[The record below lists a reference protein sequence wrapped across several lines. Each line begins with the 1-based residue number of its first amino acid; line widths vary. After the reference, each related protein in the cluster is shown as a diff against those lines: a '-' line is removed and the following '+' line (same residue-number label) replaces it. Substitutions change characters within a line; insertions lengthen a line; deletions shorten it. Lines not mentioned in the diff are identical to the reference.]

1 MPSLRWVRSANSR
14 RAGIGEARGCAKAL
28 AVDRIRSKMATF
40 LRSPEHNTARNKQTG
55 ANRSYCLRSEQRVL
69 SKTEENTA
77 MSDSQEPPAKRA
89 RLEADA
95 PFTGVSSFDAPGS
108 PVDDLDDDFY
118 DTTPVKPAAQSAP
131 HDGPSA
137 SLTATA
143 PAPSS
148 FSLPGLGSLGDTTV
162 SEPAT
167 IDADT
172 IMNNA
177 LPEEGELKDV
187 DADHDASAVE
197 PPVANQLQALDE
209 APQHG
214 KPSRPELHNA
224 SLTPAQDATAL
235 PTTTSPANDA
245 ETTVTDLVAST
256 ATEVKQ
262 GPDADAVP
270 AEEAQEST
278 ADESKAEFLRIGE
291 ANKDNKDA
299 EWQLDSDA
307 SDSSSDSSSSDDS
320 SDDDADEGELL
331 DPEEMVRLLM
341 AESADDAGAAT
352 KAKVKTLNELEEQ
365 YEKPDI
371 KVGNETQITEL
382 GKVENIVDNL
392 ILVRANTSGDYQ
404 VLESGSALCL
414 KDFTIIGKISEQIG
428 RVEEP
433 RYSVGFNDPAEITTL
448 GIAKDTTIYY
458 VDAHSTFVFTE
469 PLRKQKHTDAS
480 NLHDEETNEVEFSDD
495 EAEAEYKRQQ
505 KQAKKARQEAKHEP
519 EPEPEQK
526 PIPTGPRGYVDK
538 PVSYFSPAT
547 EYQGG
552 GLKYSDDEDEDLG
565 MYKPLARPSHFEDVV
580 GQGAPLEDRSHVRRG
595 MMRGRGGWG
604 DRGRG
609 FRGRGNFGGRGD
621 FGGGRGDFG
630 GGRGGRGDARGGK
643 ADRGS
648 GDRGGRGGN
657 KQADRGRPQNQ
668 QQDSRHMSVPQSDNR
683 SATSAS
689 PARQQERQQSS
700 QPQHSPPAKSKNK
713 NRKQR
718 QREKREREAL
728 EKQNNQQQGQQQSQ
742 QQSQKQPQKQQQH
755 HASPAPSGPANA
767 NSYANNNSTGWPTQY
782 PQPTAPAT
790 TFSPAPPPAA
800 AAPYAPPAPYAPQ
813 AQQSQQTQQAPVQ
826 AQPNQQANWA
836 AWAQWLQVVGA
847 MSQQGAQAQQPPV
860 PPQAQQYMPQA
871 QAPPPPPQHPAQYG
885 YQQQAQQWQYPQNAA
900 PAPNPNA
907 QQGNAQA
914 GAQSLQDILR
924 ALGANGGGQPQ

>member
-1 MPSLRWVRSANSR
+1 
-14 RAGIGEARGCAKAL
+14 
-28 AVDRIRSKMATF
+28 MATF
-40 LRSPEHNTARNKQTG
+40 LRSPEHITARIKQTD
-55 ANRSYCLRSEQRVL
+55 ANRSYCHSSKQRVL
-69 SKTEENTA
+69 SKTIEDTA
-77 MSDSQEPPAKRA
+77 MPDSQEPPAKRA

-95 PFTGVSSFDAPGS
+95 PFTGVSFLDAPGS
-108 PVDDLDDDFY
+108 PIDDMDDDFY
-118 DTTPVKPAAQSAP
+118 DTTPVKPAALSAP

-137 SLTATA
+137 SLIATA

-148 FSLPGLGSLGDTTV
+148 FALPGLGSLGETTV
-162 SEPAT
+162 TQPPAHV
-167 IDADT
+167 DANVVMGIAEHD
-172 IMNNA
+172 
-177 LPEEGELKDV
+177 EGELKNEE
-187 DADHDASAVE
+187 AFHHDARAVE
-197 PPVANQLQALDE
+197 PLVANQLQALGE

-214 KPSRPELHNA
+214 KPSRPELHA
-224 SLTPAQDATAL
+224 AYLTLTQDVTA
-235 PTTTSPANDA
+235 PTTIPAPVLDSTEA
-245 ETTVTDLVAST
+245 VTETVPIVDDQVNAAAAP
-256 ATEVKQ
+256 AT
-262 GPDADAVP
+262 
-270 AEEAQEST
+270 EAQEPT

-291 ANKDNKDA
+291 QNKGNKDA

-320 SDDDADEGELL
+320 SDDDADDGELM

-341 AESADDAGAAT
+341 AESADDAGAT
-352 KAKVKTLNELEEQ
+352 GKAKVKTLNEVDEQ

-371 KVGNETQITEL
+371 KVTNETQITEL
-382 GKVENIVDNL
+382 GKVEAVVDNL
-392 ILVRANTSGDYQ
+392 VLVKAKTSGDYQ

-433 RYSVGFNDPAEITTL
+433 RYSIGFNDSTEIATL
-448 GIAKDTTIYY
+448 GITKDTPIYY

-495 EAEAEYKRQQ
+495 EAEAEFKRQQ
-505 KQAKKARQEAKHEP
+505 KQAKKARQEAKS

-526 PIPTGPRGYVDK
+526 PIPTGPRGHVDK
-538 PVSYFSPAT
+538 PVSYFSAAN

-565 MYKPLARPSHFEDVV
+565 MYKPLARPSHFEEIV

-609 FRGRGNFGGRGD
+609 FRGRGNFAGRGD

-630 GGRGGRGDARGGK
+630 GRGGRGDARGGRV
-643 ADRGS
+643 DRGG
-648 GDRGGRGGN
+648 GDRGGRGN

-668 QQDSRHMSVPQSDNR
+668 HQDNRQMSMSRPDNR

-718 QREKREREAL
+718 QREKREREAQ
-728 EKQNNQQQGQQQSQ
+728 EKQQNQQQLPQQQPQ
-742 QQSQKQPQKQQQH
+742 QPSQKQQQQQQ
-755 HASPAPSGPANA
+755 HASPAPSGPSNSS
-767 NSYANNNSTGWPTQY
+767 SYANNNSTGWPAQY
-782 PQPTAPAT
+782 PQP
-790 TFSPAPPPAA
+790 
-800 AAPYAPPAPYAPQ
+800 APPAPPAPTYPPAPAPAVGASYANSAPY
-813 AQQSQQTQQAPVQ
+813 AQQPAAQ

-836 AWAQWLQVVGA
+836 AWAQWFQVVGA
-847 MSQQGAQAQQPPV
+847 MSQQGAQAQQPQTQPQPQAPQSQAQPQQYV
-860 PPQAQQYMPQA
+860 QPQASAPTPLQPQAQYAYP
-871 QAPPPPPQHPAQYG
+871 
-885 YQQQAQQWQYPQNAA
+885 QQWQYSQNAA
-900 PAPNPNA
+900 PAPHTNA
-907 QQGNAQA
+907 QQANAQS

-924 ALGANGGGQPQ
+924 ALGGGGGSGQT

>member
-1 MPSLRWVRSANSR
+1 
-14 RAGIGEARGCAKAL
+14 
-28 AVDRIRSKMATF
+28 
-40 LRSPEHNTARNKQTG
+40 
-55 ANRSYCLRSEQRVL
+55 
-69 SKTEENTA
+69 

-108 PVDDLDDDFY
+108 PVDDMDYDFY
-118 DTTPVKPAAQSAP
+118 DTTPVKPAALSAP

-148 FSLPGLGSLGDTTV
+148 FSMPGLGSLGDTTV
-162 SEPAT
+162 TQPTAQ

-172 IMNNA
+172 VMNTA
-177 LPEEGELKDV
+177 VHDEGELKDEE
-187 DADHDASAVE
+187 AFNHDASAVE
-197 PPVANQLQALDE
+197 PPLANQLQALNE

-214 KPSRPELHNA
+214 KPSRPELHAA
-224 SLTPAQDATAL
+224 SLTPAQDASATL
-235 PTTTSPANDA
+235 TTTSPVFDVA
-245 ETTVTDLVAST
+245 ETVTDPAPAVDAQIKQESET
-256 ATEVKQ
+256 A
-262 GPDADAVP
+262 AAP
-270 AEEAQEST
+270 AEEAQEPT
-278 ADESKAEFLRIGE
+278 ADESKAEFLRVGE

-320 SDDDADEGELL
+320 SDDEAEDGELM

-341 AESADDAGAAT
+341 AESADDAGAT
-352 KAKVKTLNELEEQ
+352 GKAKVKTLNELDEQ

-371 KVGNETQITEL
+371 KVENETQITEL
-382 GKVENIVDNL
+382 GKVEAVVDNL
-392 ILVRANTSGDYQ
+392 VLVKANTSGDYQ

-414 KDFTIIGKISEQIG
+414 RDFTIIGKISEQIG

-433 RYSVGFNDPAEITTL
+433 RYSVGFNDPAEIATI
-448 GIAKDTTIYY
+448 GITKDTTIYY

-469 PLRKQKHTDAS
+469 PLRNQRHTDAS

-495 EAEAEYKRQQ
+495 EAEAEFKRQQ
-505 KQAKKARQEAKHEP
+505 KQAKKARQEAKN

-526 PIPTGPRGYVDK
+526 PIPTGPRGHVDK
-538 PVSYFSPAT
+538 PVSYFSPAN

-565 MYKPLARPSHFEDVV
+565 MYKPLARPSHFEEIV

-621 FGGGRGDFG
+621 FGGGRGDFS
-630 GGRGGRGDARGGK
+630 GGRGGRGDARGGRG
-643 ADRGS
+643 DRGG
-648 GDRGGRGGN
+648 GDRGGRGN

-668 QQDSRHMSVPQSDNR
+668 QQDSRQMSVPRPDNR

-718 QREKREREAL
+718 QREKREREAQ
-728 EKQNNQQQGQQQSQ
+728 EKQQNQQQQSQ
-742 QQSQKQPQKQQQH
+742 QQSQQQPQKQQQQLQKQQQQPQKQQQQQQ
-755 HASPAPSGPANA
+755 HASPAPSGPSNA
-767 NSYANNNSTGWPTQY
+767 NSYATNSSTGWPTQY
-782 PQPTAPAT
+782 PQPAAPAAT
-790 TFSPAPPPAA
+790 YPPAPAPAA
-800 AAPYAPPAPYAPQ
+800 AASYANPAQY
-813 AQQSQQTQQAPVQ
+813 AQQPATQ

-836 AWAQWLQVVGA
+836 AWAQWFQVVGA
-847 MSQQGAQAQQPPV
+847 MSQQGAQAQQQ
-860 PPQAQQYMPQA
+860 PQPQQYVQPQA
-871 QAPPPPPQHPAQYG
+871 QAPPPPPPQPQAQAQYG
-885 YQQQAQQWQYPQNAA
+885 YPQQWQYPQNAA
-900 PAPNPNA
+900 PAPNTNA

-924 ALGANGGGQPQ
+924 ALGAGGGGQA

>member
-1 MPSLRWVRSANSR
+1 
-14 RAGIGEARGCAKAL
+14 
-28 AVDRIRSKMATF
+28 MAT
-40 LRSPEHNTARNKQTG
+40 K
-55 ANRSYCLRSEQRVL
+55 QRVL
-69 SKTEENTA
+69 SKTVESPA

-95 PFTGVSSFDAPGS
+95 PFTGVSSLDAPGS

-118 DTTPVKPAAQSAP
+118 DTTPVKPAALSSAP

-148 FSLPGLGSLGDTTV
+148 FSLPGLGSLGDTAVTQ
-162 SEPAT
+162 PAAE
-167 IDADT
+167 IDADVV
-172 IMNNA
+172 MGNA
-177 LPEEGELKDV
+177 AHDGGELK
-187 DADHDASAVE
+187 AEEAFHHDASAVE

-214 KPSRPELHNA
+214 KPLRPELHAA
-224 SLTPAQDATAL
+224 SLTPAQDAPEITSTTAPVL
-235 PTTTSPANDA
+235 DDGEIPTES
-245 ETTVTDLVAST
+245 
-256 ATEVKQ
+256 
-262 GPDADAVP
+262 VP
-270 AEEAQEST
+270 ADDARVEQEPSAVAAPAPEASVPT

-291 ANKDNKDA
+291 QNKDNKEA
-299 EWQLDSDA
+299 EWQLDSEA
-307 SDSSSDSSSSDDS
+307 SDSSADSSSSDDS
-320 SDDDADEGELL
+320 SDDDADEGELM

-341 AESADDAGAAT
+341 AESADDAGAT
-352 KAKVKTLNELEEQ
+352 GKAKVKTLNELDEQ

-371 KVGNETQITEL
+371 TVANETQITEL
-382 GKVENIVDNL
+382 GKVEAVVDNL
-392 ILVRANTSGDYQ
+392 VLVRAKISGDYQ

-414 KDFTIIGKISEQIG
+414 QNFTIIGKISEQIG

-433 RYSVGFNDPAEITTL
+433 RYSIGFNDPAEITAL
-448 GIAKDTTIYY
+448 GIAKDTPIYY

-495 EAEAEYKRQQ
+495 EAEAEFKRQQ
-505 KQAKKARQEAKHEP
+505 KQAKKARQEAKN

-526 PIPTGPRGYVDK
+526 PIPTGPRGHVDK
-538 PVSYFSPAT
+538 PVSYFPAAN

-565 MYKPLARPSHFEDVV
+565 MYKPLARPSHFEEIV

-621 FGGGRGDFG
+621 FAGGRGDFG
-630 GGRGGRGDARGGK
+630 GGRGGRGDARGGRG
-643 ADRGS
+643 DRGG
-648 GDRGGRGGN
+648 GDRGGRGN
-657 KQADRGRPQNQ
+657 KQADRGRPQTQ
-668 QQDSRHMSVPQSDNR
+668 HQDNRQMSVPRPDHG

-718 QREKREREAL
+718 QREKREREAQ
-728 EKQNNQQQGQQQSQ
+728 EKQQQQQQQQQQQNQQQQNQQQQNQQHHNQQQHNQQQQSQ
-742 QQSQKQPQKQQQH
+742 QQAPKQRQQ
-755 HASPAPSGPANA
+755 HASPVPSGPSNA
-767 NSYANNNSTGWPTQY
+767 NSYANNSSTGWPTQY
-782 PQPTAPAT
+782 PQPAVPAT
-790 TFSPAPPPAA
+790 SYSPAPPPAA
-800 AAPYAPPAPYAPQ
+800 AASYATPAQY
-813 AQQSQQTQQAPVQ
+813 AQQPAAQ

-836 AWAQWLQVVGA
+836 AWAQWFQVVGA
-847 MSQQGAQAQQPPV
+847 MSQQGGQAQQPQAPAQPYV
-860 PPQAQQYMPQA
+860 HPQAPA
-871 QAPPPPPQHPAQYG
+871 PAPLPPPPPQAQAQIQAQAQYG
-885 YQQQAQQWQYPQNAA
+885 YPQQWQYPQNAA
-900 PAPNPNA
+900 PAPNTNT

-924 ALGANGGGQPQ
+924 ALGGGGGGGQT

>member
-1 MPSLRWVRSANSR
+1 
-14 RAGIGEARGCAKAL
+14 
-28 AVDRIRSKMATF
+28 
-40 LRSPEHNTARNKQTG
+40 
-55 ANRSYCLRSEQRVL
+55 
-69 SKTEENTA
+69 
-77 MSDSQEPPAKRA
+77 
-89 RLEADA
+89 
-95 PFTGVSSFDAPGS
+95 
-108 PVDDLDDDFY
+108 
-118 DTTPVKPAAQSAP
+118 
-131 HDGPSA
+131 
-137 SLTATA
+137 
-143 PAPSS
+143 
-148 FSLPGLGSLGDTTV
+148 
-162 SEPAT
+162 
-167 IDADT
+167 
-172 IMNNA
+172 MNNA

-209 APQHG
+209 APQH
-214 KPSRPELHNA
+214 
-224 SLTPAQDATAL
+224 DATAL

-262 GPDADAVP
+262 GPDADAAP

-371 KVGNETQITEL
+371 KVENETQITEL

-643 ADRGS
+643 ADRGG

-860 PPQAQQYMPQA
+860 PPQAQQYIPQA
-871 QAPPPPPQHPAQYG
+871 QAPPPPPQPPAQYG

-924 ALGANGGGQPQ
+924 ALGANGGGQSQ